1 MTVVA
6 GWESD
11 TRRYQHLS
19 PAVVVVSYVLLV
31 LVLSQPTWTYLIRRT
46 HWSSVLCFEENL
58 WSEVKVCSPA
68 VRIWTSR
75 CRTQD
80 TYKVKLEKFLKYKIP
95 SRCKQFLKTKFQNAS
110 KKTGSGHIVSH
121 QNFLFRE
128 I

>member
-31 LVLSQPTWTYLIRRT
+31 LVISQPTWTYLIRRT

-80 TYKVKLEKFLKYKIP
+80 TYIEYFVYILKEIYIFKYSTFCVGFKFFTTQV
-95 SRCKQFLKTKFQNAS
+95 RNAVFPRMAE
-110 KKTGSGHIVSH
+110 TFCG
-121 QNFLFRE
+121 
-128 I
+128 